1 VASQSV
7 YEDGAEEGVFVDKED
22 VHGAKGSFLF
32 FKARY
37 HESISDIQALIVRKR
52 KTATLAPMRRDGI
65 WQTCN
70 LAACLTRPIAQ
81 PFTQPDEASGLHHTP
96 IRLAR
101 VQIRN
106 IQPYPPS
113 LNYQIALNKPL
124 IPHFAI
130 IRLPPE
136 TDFNL

>member
-1 VASQSV
+1 VASQPV

-22 VHGAKGSFLF
+22 EHGAKGSFF
-32 FKARY
+32 PFKTRY
-37 HESISDIQALIVRKR
+37 HESTSDIQALMVKKR
-52 KTATLAPMRRDGI
+52 RTATFAPMRRDVGWRWKPTRDGI

-70 LAACLTRPIAQ
+70 PALCPTRLIPQ
-81 PFTQPDEASGLHHTP
+81 SCTQPDEASGLHHTP

-113 LNYQIALNKPL
+113 LN
-124 IPHFAI
+124 H
-130 IRLPPE
+130 
-136 TDFNL
+136 